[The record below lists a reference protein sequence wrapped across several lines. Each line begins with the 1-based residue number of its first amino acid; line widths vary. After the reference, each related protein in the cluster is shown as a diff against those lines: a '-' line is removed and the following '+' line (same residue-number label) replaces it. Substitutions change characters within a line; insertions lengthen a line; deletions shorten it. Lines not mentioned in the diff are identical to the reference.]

1 MRIALLSDIHGNLE
15 ALEAVLAHVARQSVD
30 RIAVLGD
37 IVGYGA
43 DPRACTETVMT
54 LAGDGALVLKGNHDE
69 AIDRADPD
77 MNADALAAIVWTRGV
92 LAGDHR
98 SFLAGLPLTARID
111 DLLLV
116 HASARHPGQWPYVM
130 TPRDAELSLGA
141 TDARLVASGH
151 THVPALFSLQPNRTC
166 VAFAP
171 VAGVAVPL
179 AAHRRWQIVVGAV
192 GQPRDGS
199 AAAGYSV
206 LDLAQGAVE
215 RHRVPY
221 DHQAA
226 AAKIRAAGLP
236 DRLASR
242 LAHGR

>member
-1 MRIALLSDIHGNLE
+1 MRIALISDIHGNLE
-15 ALEAVLAHVARQSVD
+15 ALAAVLTHAMRQRVD

-43 DPRACTETVMT
+43 DPRACTEAVMR
-54 LAGDGALVLKGNHDE
+54 LAEEGAIVLKGNHDE
-69 AIDRADPD
+69 AVERADPD
-77 MNADALAAIVWTRGV
+77 MNADALAAITWTRGV
-92 LAGDHR
+92 LSADHR
-98 SFLAGLPLTARID
+98 AFLAGLPLTARLD

-130 TPRDAELSLGA
+130 TPRDAELSLDA

-166 VAFAP
+166 VAFTP
-171 VAGVAVPL
+171 VAGSPVPL

-192 GQPRDGS
+192 GQPRDGTPL
-199 AAAGYSV
+199 AAYAV
-206 LDLAQGAVE
+206 LDLAQGVLE
-215 RHRVPY
+215 PHRVPY

-242 LAHGR
+242 LALGR

>member
-15 ALEAVLAHVARQSVD
+15 ALAAVLTHAARQRVD
-30 RIAVLGD
+30 CIAVLGD

-43 DPRACTETVMT
+43 DPRACTEAVMT
-54 LAGDGALVLKGNHDE
+54 LHGEGAIVLKGNHDE
-69 AIDRADPD
+69 AVERADPD
-77 MNADALAAIVWTRGV
+77 MNADALAAITWTRGV
-92 LAGDHR
+92 LLDDHR
-98 SFLAGLPLTARID
+98 AFLAGLPLTARLD

-130 TPRDAELSLGA
+130 TQRDAELSLGA
-141 TDARLVASGH
+141 TDARIVASGH
-151 THVPALFSLQPNRTC
+151 THVPALFSLQPNLTC
-166 VAFAP
+166 IAFTP
-171 VAGVAVPL
+171 VAGTPVPL

-199 AAAGYSV
+199 ALAAYAV
-206 LDLAQGAVE
+206 VDLGQGALE
-215 RHRVPY
+215 PHRVPY
-221 DHQAA
+221 DHRAA

-242 LAHGR
+242 LALGR